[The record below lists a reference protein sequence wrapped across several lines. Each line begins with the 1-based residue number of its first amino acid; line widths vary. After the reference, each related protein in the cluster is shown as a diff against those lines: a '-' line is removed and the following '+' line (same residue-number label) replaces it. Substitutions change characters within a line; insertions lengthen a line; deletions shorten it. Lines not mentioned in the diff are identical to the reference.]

1 MESLQR
7 MRERNLIEL
16 VNRHQINEED
26 ALALQSISR
35 RLHRLDEAFCM
46 RELSDREWRRRNK
59 LKRQAEEIA
68 NKYGLSA
75 YHQSD
80 PRGWTLYLIK
90 PDMLSNYTQGI
101 AVCPH

>member
-16 VNRHQINEED
+16 VSHHQIDEGD

-35 RLHRLDEAFCM
+35 CLHRLDEAYCM
-46 RELSDREWRRRNK
+46 RELSDREWKRRNK
-59 LKRQAEEIA
+59 LEKQAEEIA
-68 NKYGLSA
+68 NKYGLRA

-80 PRGWTLYLIK
+80 PRGWSLYLIK
-90 PDMLSNYTQGI
+90 PDMLPDYTQGI